1 MLQNYFIDTIL
12 NFLRDTFIFK
22 KIISPEHENIMTKQK
37 RLPALCQITAISL

>member
-12 NFLRDTFIFK
+12 NFLRVTLFL

-37 RLPALCQITAISL
+37 RLSVICQITAISL

>member
-12 NFLRDTFIFK
+12 NFYVSPLFL
-22 KIISPEHENIMTKQK
+22 KIISPEHENIMTTK

>member
-1 MLQNYFIDTIL
+1 MLQNYFIDTLL
-12 NFLRDTFIFK
+12 NFLRVTFIL

>member
-12 NFLRDTFIFK
+12 NFYVSPLFL